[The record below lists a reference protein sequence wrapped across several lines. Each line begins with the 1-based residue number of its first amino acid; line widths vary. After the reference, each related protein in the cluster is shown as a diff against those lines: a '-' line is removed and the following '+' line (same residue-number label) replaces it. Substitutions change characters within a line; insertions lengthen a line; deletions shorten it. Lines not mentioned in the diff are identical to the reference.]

1 MMSARI
7 GVLGAAVSA
16 LLVYGCSSSEA
27 VNALTQ
33 GQSASSTEPTA
44 ASSKPARVDNFML
57 VDAQKLEAHELYRLA
72 DAKAIVLVSTGVG
85 CPIARAMTPALKAL
99 RDKYAA
105 QGVEVMLVDSNLQD
119 SRDAIA
125 AEAKEYGIDV
135 PILMDSNQLVG
146 ESLGVTRTAEV
157 FVINPKTWQVAYHG
171 PLDDRSDY
179 GVQKA
184 ASKQFA
190 DDALAAVLAGK
201 PAPEATQASKG
212 CLVDFPE
219 RAKAAQHA
227 QISYVKDVA
236 PILEAKCVACHEEGG
251 IAPFAMKD
259 YATVKGFS
267 PMIREVIRTDRMP
280 PYNADPHV
288 GKFSDNKNLS
298 PDEIKTIV
306 HWVEAGAP
314 RGEGKDPLGAK
325 HLVAAEWPLGKPDA
339 ILNLPAF
346 TIPASGVVDYQ
357 HPWVAN
363 PLTEGKWLKASTVK
377 VESRQG
383 VHHVLTGYLKDVP
396 QNGQGAFENNW
407 GVSVGGYAVGAES
420 EVAPKNVG
428 TWIPPG
434 GAIGFQ
440 THYTPFG
447 KQVTDHTQIALY
459 FYKDNEKP
467 DLVMHNSVIVNN
479 AIVIPPNDPHH
490 QEVGYIT
497 FPHDALLY
505 AAFPHAH
512 YRGAMSDLWIRYPD
526 GKEKLLLSLPRYDFS
541 WQRDYTFAEPIKVPA
556 GSKLIAHFIYDNSK
570 RNPANPDPN
579 KTVVWGDQSW
589 EEMFYTAL
597 RYRWADETSKHMVNY
612 DEELNNDRIMGMLD
626 ANIDGK
632 IEKAEL
638 KGQLG
643 EQIGKYFDQ
652 LDTNHDGALDKS
664 ELAAMQKMMGG
675 QHRRREATAT
685 DAKPATPA
693 PAPAPAAT
701 AASPTAGK

>member
-1 MMSARI
+1 MMSARL
-7 GVLGAAVSA
+7 GVFGAAVSA
-16 LLVYGCSSSEA
+16 LLVYGFASTPAANAPQQAEA
-27 VNALTQ
+27 A
-33 GQSASSTEPTA
+33 AATA
-44 ASSKPARVDNFML
+44 PATVDNFML
-57 VDAQKLEAHELYRLA
+57 VDAQKLEAHELYRMS

-119 SRDAIA
+119 SREAIN
-125 AEAKEYGIDV
+125 AEAKEFGLDI

-146 ESLGVTRTAEV
+146 EALGVTRTAEV
-157 FVINPKTWQVAYHG
+157 FVINPKTWLVDYRG

-184 ASKQFA
+184 ATKEFA
-190 DDALAAVLAGK
+190 SEALAAVLAGK
-201 PAPEATQASKG
+201 AAPAATQASKG
-212 CLVDFPE
+212 CLIDFPA
-219 RAKAAQHA
+219 RSQKAK
-227 QISYVKDVA
+227 ITYIKDVA

-251 IAPFAMKD
+251 IGPFAMKD
-259 YATVKGFS
+259 YASVKGFS

-288 GKFSDNKNLS
+288 GKFADDKNLT
-298 PDEIKTIV
+298 PAEIKTLV

-339 ILNLPAF
+339 ILNVPAY

-363 PLTEGKWLKASTVK
+363 PEKEGKWLKASTVK

-383 VHHVLTGYLKDVP
+383 VHHVLTGYMTDVP
-396 QNGQGAFENNW
+396 KDGQQAFENKW

-459 FYKDNEKP
+459 YYKANEKP

-490 QEVGYIT
+490 QETGYIT

-541 WQRDYTFAEPIKVPA
+541 WQRDYTFAEPVKVPA

-570 RNPANPDPN
+570 RNPANPDPS
-579 KTVVWGDQSW
+579 KQVVWGDQSW

-597 RYRWADETSKHMVNY
+597 RYRWVDETSKHMVNY
-612 DEELNNDRIMGMLD
+612 DEGLNNDRLMGMLD
-626 ANIDGK
+626 QNIDGK
-632 IEKAEL
+632 IQKSEL
-638 KGQLG
+638 KGQIG

-652 LDTNHDGALDKS
+652 LDTNHDGAIDS
-664 ELAAMQKMMGG
+664 TELAAMQKMMGG
-675 QHRRREATAT
+675 QRKRREAAAT
-685 DAKPATPA
+685 DAKPA
-693 PAPAPAAT
+693 APAAA

>member
-7 GVLGAAVSA
+7 GVFGAAVSA
-16 LLVYGCSSSEA
+16 LLVYGCSTSPA
-27 VNALTQ
+27 TNALQQAQ
-33 GQSASSTEPTA
+33 GAAATAPMSAI
-44 ASSKPARVDNFML
+44 PATVDNFML
-57 VDAQKLEAHELYRLA
+57 VDAQKLEAHELYRMA
-72 DAKAIVLVSTGVG
+72 DDKVIVLVSTGVG
-85 CPIARAMTPALKAL
+85 CPIARAMTPVLKAL

-119 SRDAIA
+119 SREAIA
-125 AEAKEYGIDV
+125 AEAKEFGIDI

-146 ESLGVTRTAEV
+146 EALGVTRTAEV
-157 FVINPKTWQVAYHG
+157 FVVSPKTWKIAYHG

-184 ASKQFA
+184 ASHDFA
-190 DDALAAVLAGK
+190 SDAIAAVLAGR
-201 PAPEATQASKG
+201 PAMAATQASKG

-219 RAKAAQHA
+219 RAKAHA
-227 QISYVKDVA
+227 SITYVKDVA

-251 IAPFAMKD
+251 IGPFAMKD

-288 GKFSDNKNLS
+288 GKFSDDKNLS
-298 PDEIKTIV
+298 PVEIKTLV
-306 HWVEAGAP
+306 HWVEEGAP

-325 HLVAAEWPLGKPDA
+325 HLVAAEWPLGKPDVV
-339 ILNLPAF
+339 LNVPAF

-363 PLTEGKWLKASTVK
+363 PMTEGKWLKASTVK

-383 VHHVLTGYLKDVP
+383 VHHVLTGYMTDIPKS
-396 QNGQGAFENNW
+396 GQQAFENKW

-447 KQVTDHTQIALY
+447 KEVTDHTQIALY
-459 FYKDNEKP
+459 FYKDGQKP

-490 QEVGYIT
+490 QEVGYIS

-570 RNPANPDPN
+570 RNPNNPDPS
-579 KTVVWGDQSW
+579 KQVVWGDQSW

-597 RYRWADETSKHMVNY
+597 RYRWVDETSKHMVNY
-612 DEELNNDRIMGMLD
+612 DDDLNKDRLMGMLD
-626 ANIDGK
+626 SNIDGK
-632 IEKAEL
+632 ISKAEL
-638 KGQLG
+638 KGQIG
-643 EQIGKYFDQ
+643 EQLLKYWDV
-652 LDTNHDGALDKS
+652 LDKNHDGFIDKD
-664 ELAAMQKMMGG
+664 ELAAMDKMGG
-675 QHRRREATAT
+675 QHRRREGGEP
-685 DAKPATPA
+685 DAKPAA
-693 PAPAPAAT
+693 PAST
-701 AASPTAGK
+701 PTAGK